1 MHRMA
6 EEGIAAHWK
15 YKEGRVGDRKDD
27 RYFEWMRQ
35 LLDIQREVRDPQ
47 EFIQNL
53 KVELYPEEVYTFTPK
68 GQVKAFP
75 RGATPIDF
83 AYSIHTDV
91 GHQCVG
97 ARVNGKM
104 VPLRARLKNGD
115 IVEIITQSGHKP
127 SRDWLNFVVTS
138 HARYKIKH
146 LIRLEERAR
155 AVDLGRKV
163 FEKEL
168 RRCDL
173 PIKSLLDSDA
183 FVKALPEAGAKTVD
197 DLYALIGY
205 GTLSPKQFLGKCV
218 PMDRLREK
226 PPEGPVA
233 AAVRRVLGGAPDK
246 ITVRGGFDD
255 LLVFR
260 AKCCNP
266 IRGEKIVGYITRGKG
281 VSVHSVTCPNVVN
294 LLYDP
299 ERRMDVE
306 WDKGDGGANYT
317 VKLTME
323 VEDRKGVLAAVSAKI
338 ADINTNIKNMEAH
351 TDEDRRARIDVT
363 VEISDL
369 KHLEKVIKSLR
380 GVDGVL
386 DVGRTAR

>member
-1 MHRMA
+1 
-6 EEGIAAHWK
+6 
-15 YKEGRVGDRKDD
+15 
-27 RYFEWMRQ
+27 
-35 LLDIQREVRDPQ
+35 
-47 EFIQNL
+47 
-53 KVELYPEEVYTFTPK
+53 
-68 GQVKAFP
+68 
-75 RGATPIDF
+75 
-83 AYSIHTDV
+83 
-91 GHQCVG
+91 
-97 ARVNGKM
+97 
-104 VPLRARLKNGD
+104 
-115 IVEIITQSGHKP
+115 
-127 SRDWLNFVVTS
+127 
-138 HARYKIKH
+138 
-146 LIRLEERAR
+146 
-155 AVDLGRKV
+155 
-163 FEKEL
+163 
-168 RRCDL
+168 
-173 PIKSLLDSDA
+173 
-183 FVKALPEAGAKTVD
+183 
-197 DLYALIGY
+197 LIGY